1 MVAGTQTDDRSA
13 SGPFVRP
20 HEPGRA
26 DLPAGVLHHVP
37 TRLLGLGLLVLVL
50 GVAIAASVAFGTK
63 PISMGTVWDAVR
75 HHDDSIDAHVI
86 VVDVRIPRTYLGLLV
101 GIALGMAGALMQGI
115 TRNPLADP
123 GILGVDAGAALCVV
137 IGIYVFHLD
146 DPLQFVW
153 FAFFGAAAASV
164 VVYGLGA
171 IGREGA
177 TPVKLALAGAA
188 LTALLASMTSAV
200 LIIDL
205 ATLDQ
210 FRFWAVGSLAGR
222 EWDISVPMTPFLL
235 VGMLIA
241 LISGF
246 LLNPLALGDDVA
258 RSLGQRIALVR
269 GFATLG
275 VVLLCGAATAAAGP
289 IVFVGL
295 IVPHVARA
303 IVGPDQR
310 WIVPYSAVLGGI
322 LLLVADTVG
331 RVIARPGEV
340 QVGIMTALIGAPFF
354 IVLVRRRKL
363 AEL

>member
-1 MVAGTQTDDRSA
+1 VVATQTTSRHGSDPLVHPA
-13 SGPFVRP
+13 
-20 HEPGRA
+20 EPGR
-26 DLPAGVLHHVP
+26 PAPPEGVLHGISP
-37 TRLLGLGLLVLVL
+37 RLLGLVALLVLLVL
-50 GVAIAASVAFGTK
+50 AVAGSIAFGTK
-63 PISMGTVWDAVR
+63 PIPLGTAWDALT
-75 HHDDSIDAHVI
+75 HHDSSLEAHVI
-86 VVDVRIPRTYLGLLV
+86 IVDMRIPRTYLGLLV

-137 IGIYVFHLD
+137 IGIYVFGFD
-146 DPLQFVW
+146 EPLQFVW
-153 FAFFGAAAASV
+153 FAFLGAAIASV
-164 VVYGLGA
+164 VVYGLGS

-222 EWDISVPMTPFLL
+222 GWDISLPMTPFILA
-235 VGMLIA
+235 GTFIA
-241 LISGF
+241 LVSGF
-246 LLNPLALGDDVA
+246 LLNPLSLGDDMA
-258 RSLGQRIALVR
+258 RNLGQRIAAVR
-269 GFATLG
+269 AFATLG

-295 IVPHVARA
+295 VVPHIARA
-303 IVGPDQR
+303 IVGPDHR
-310 WIVPYSAVLGGI
+310 WIVPYSALIGAV

-354 IVLVRRRKL
+354 IAFVRRRKL
-363 AEL
+363 AEV

>member
-1 MVAGTQTDDRSA
+1 VGTQTTLR
-13 SGPFVRP
+13 RP
-20 HEPGRA
+20 VDPAARPPEPGRPA
-26 DLPAGVLHHVP
+26 PPAGVLHGISP
-37 TRLLGLGLLVLVL
+37 RLLGLVVLLVLLVL
-50 GVAIAASVAFGTK
+50 AIAGSIAFGTK
-63 PISMGTVWDAVR
+63 PIALGTVWDALR
-75 HHDDSIDAHVI
+75 HYDPDLEAHVI
-86 VVDVRIPRTYLGLLV
+86 VVDMRIPRTYLGLLV
-101 GIALGMAGALMQGI
+101 GVALGMAGALMQGV

-137 IGIYVFHLD
+137 IGIYVFDLHE
-146 DPLQFVW
+146 PLQFVW
-153 FAFFGAAAASV
+153 FAFFGAAVASV
-164 VVYGLGA
+164 VVYGLGS

-222 EWDISVPMTPFLL
+222 EWDISLPMTPFIL
-235 VGMLIA
+235 VGVLIA
-241 LISGF
+241 FISGF
-246 LLNPLALGDDVA
+246 LLNPLSLGDDMA
-258 RSLGQRIALVR
+258 RNLGQHIGAVR
-269 GFATLG
+269 AFATLG

-295 IVPHVARA
+295 VVPHIARA
-303 IVGPDQR
+303 IVGPDHR
-310 WIVPYSAVLGGI
+310 WIVPYSALIGAI

-354 IVLVRRRKL
+354 IAFVRRRKL
-363 AEL
+363 AEV